1 MTSLLAPLVVTP
13 RVVGASLLS
22 LLGGSQEVVE
32 TERILF
38 LLLLELHWS
47 VPTRSAI
54 RASELAIRNELA
66 GFDDL
71 VEVVAVDVLVDVLA
85 WAVQRVANL
94 LVLTPGLVVDV
105 VRLIIASVEATIHA
119 LKQ

>member
-38 LLLLELHWS
+38 LLLLELHGS
-47 VPTRSAI
+47 VSTGCAI

-71 VEVVAVDVLVDVLA
+71 VEVVSVDVLVNVLA

-94 LVLTPGLVVDV
+94 FVLTPGLVVDV
-105 VRLIIASVEATIHA
+105 VRLVIASVEAAIHA